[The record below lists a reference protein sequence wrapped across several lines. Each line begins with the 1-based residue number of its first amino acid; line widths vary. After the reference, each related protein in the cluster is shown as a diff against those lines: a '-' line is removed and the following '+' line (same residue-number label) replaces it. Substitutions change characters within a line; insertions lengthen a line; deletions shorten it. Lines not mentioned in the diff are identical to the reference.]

1 MARIGHSPSSPGR
14 VPAESDTSTIHG
26 IQISGSTMQKR
37 YALEDVGQAP
47 LNQSLLDT
55 EHRRLDQD
63 GAPAHRDANTS
74 RETHA
79 RRQVLLA
86 GLAIWT
92 TKRA

>member
-26 IQISGSTMQKR
+26 IQISGSTMHSGIGWK
-37 YALEDVGQAP
+37 VSGQAP

-92 TKRA
+92 PKRA